1 MKLKQILNIKT
12 DIRCGLSRNYEV
24 LNGVHRIYNYRQN
37 LQKYN
42 AKMKE

>member
-1 MKLKQILNIKT
+1 MKLKQILYIET
-12 DIRCGLSRNYEV
+12 DIKFGLSGNYEA